1 MIGKLSPE
9 LHEAIYAEEIAAY
22 YLSKSKP
29 QANPCAV
36 ITGGQPGSG
45 KSGITKHAIKRFKET
60 GYVLVDADKLRPK
73 HPEYMNLMKEAGK
86 LAANLTHADCG
97 PWAARLMRDAVQGRR
112 NLIIDQTSRDPE
124 ALAKIAQGLK
134 QAGYAVELHVM
145 AVPAVASELRI
156 YTRYEG
162 QRAKDGYGR
171 FSTKD
176 KHDEAYAGVA
186 ITVAAA
192 ENDKLV
198 DCVCVYDRNV
208 QAIYENRLKD
218 GAWQREARAR
228 KILDDERARPMT
240 VQEQREYAKGLDD
253 LAELLARPERKASAG
268 EIRVVDE
275 LRQAAKAVQ
284 FSSFYAGEGQAI
296 RRRTFE
302 QADQQAVQDAVIEAV
317 ERDPER
323 FLRAYVADE
332 RSYGGRFISA
342 DLFKEQFAQFAHS
355 KESRNRYN
363 TPVHNAA
370 AVLAAEQ
377 YRRVVAD
384 GSEPWRDKVIFLTGI
399 PGAGKTTSVL
409 RDRQFPDDCRAVFE
423 GQLSRPAPGIA
434 KIWQAVDAGWKPQI
448 LAVHAL
454 PENALENTLIRF
466 DEYGRGASINVMAEI
481 QGGLPDGLQEVR
493 ERFGDAVALYIVDY
507 RDRAHPKMFEGWEN
521 LDVLRSE
528 GNHEYIKQR
537 LATALE
543 QQRTRISESAWRQ
556 AKSLAPLEHVYDR
569 TMDAEHD

>member
-1 MIGKLSPE
+1 M
-9 LHEAIYAEEIAAY
+9 
-22 YLSKSKP
+22 
-29 QANPCAV
+29 
-36 ITGGQPGSG
+36 
-45 KSGITKHAIKRFKET
+45 
-60 GYVLVDADKLRPK
+60 
-73 HPEYMNLMKEAGK
+73 
-86 LAANLTHADCG
+86 
-97 PWAARLMRDAVQGRR
+97 
-112 NLIIDQTSRDPE
+112 
-124 ALAKIAQGLK
+124 
-134 QAGYAVELHVM
+134 
-145 AVPAVASELRI
+145 
-156 YTRYEG
+156 
-162 QRAKDGYGR
+162 
-171 FSTKD
+171 
-176 KHDEAYAGVA
+176 
-186 ITVAAA
+186 
-192 ENDKLV
+192 
-198 DCVCVYDRNV
+198 
-208 QAIYENRLKD
+208 
-218 GAWQREARAR
+218 
-228 KILDDERARPMT
+228 
-240 VQEQREYAKGLDD
+240 
-253 LAELLARPERKASAG
+253 
-268 EIRVVDE
+268 
-275 LRQAAKAVQ
+275 
-284 FSSFYAGEGQAI
+284 
-296 RRRTFE
+296 
-302 QADQQAVQDAVIEAV
+302 IEAV

-434 KIWQAVDAGWKPQI
+434 KIRQAVDAGWKPQI

-481 QGGLPDGLQEVR
+481 QGGLPDGLQKVR

-507 RDRAHPKMFEGWEN
+507 RDRAHPKMFEGWDN